1 MLRVFYGWTK
11 INSIR
16 KNEAI
21 SVIFENRPQIEEKVD
36 NFLKRM
42 QETVYVRCQTENE
55 MKDSEFNN
63 RMYTEYSVRLND
75 KKIKGS
81 LKKALQVNSE
91 ADKNH
96 LSEEERT
103 EIYQNL
109 YKAFMMNHPDYQE
122 P

>member
-21 SVIFENRPQIEEKVD
+21 SVIFENRPQREEKVD
-36 NFLKRM
+36 SFLKRM

-109 YKAFMMNHPDYQE
+109 YKAFMMNHPDYHE